1 MFYSNQENNPIIKDI
16 AAMRK
21 TKHTKIVATISDKNC
36 STEFLKALMDAG
48 MNVVR
53 INTAHQTTES
63 AMQIISNVRSL
74 SDSVAILVDTK
85 GPEIRTKNIG
95 DPIKISKG
103 GRIMISGGD
112 EQSGEGLL
120 VVDYPNFV
128 RDIPVGSSVL
138 IDDGELE
145 MTIVE
150 RKDDKL
156 VALIG
161 NDGFIKNR
169 KSINIPGI
177 SLDLPSLTEKD
188 KQFIRWAAA
197 NDLDFI
203 AHSFVRNKEDV
214 IAVQQILDEEN
225 STIKIIAKIENTDG
239 VKNIDEILDHAYGIM
254 VARGDL
260 GIEIPAEKIPAIQ
273 RNLIRK
279 SVERKKP
286 VIIATQMLHSM
297 ITNPRPT
304 RAEVSDVAT
313 AIYNH
318 TDAVML
324 SGETAYGQ
332 YPVEAVQ
339 LMSRV
344 ALEVESSK
352 DRRNDLPVPRL
363 ENEVSAFLAEAAVM
377 SANEL
382 KVAAIIT
389 DTLTGKIARYISA
402 FRSPRP
408 VYAKCHNGSV
418 KRQLALSYGVIASEI
433 VVKKNK
439 YKLVESSL
447 FDLVERGLINEE
459 DTVVYVGGNFGVG
472 GGTSFIEIASV
483 SQMMHQK
490 ALKKA
495 NNEK

>member
-1 MFYSNQENNPIIKDI
+1 MKRI
-16 AAMRK
+16 
-21 TKHTKIVATISDKNC
+21 KHTKIVATISDKNC
-36 STEFLKALMDAG
+36 QPDFLQALLDAG

-53 INTAHQTTES
+53 INTAHQTTDS
-63 AMQIISNVRSL
+63 AMQIINNVRSVCDNL
-74 SDSVAILVDTK
+74 AILVDTK

-95 DPIKISKG
+95 EPIKISKG
-103 GRIMISGGD
+103 EKIVIKCGD
-112 EQSGEGLL
+112 DQSGEGLL

-145 MTIVE
+145 LTIV
-150 RKDDKL
+150 DKINDSLIAL
-156 VALIG
+156 VG
-161 NDGFIKNR
+161 NDGFIKNK
-169 KSINIPGI
+169 KSINVPGV
-177 SLDLPSLTEKD
+177 SLHLPSLTEKD
-188 KQFIRWAAA
+188 RQFIRWAAA

-214 IAVQQILDEEN
+214 LAVQEILNEEN
-225 STIKIIAKIENTDG
+225 SKIKIIAKIENTDG
-239 VKNIDEILDHAYGIM
+239 VKNIDEILDCAYGIM

-273 RNLIRK
+273 RKLIRK
-279 SVERKKP
+279 CVERKKP
-286 VIIATQMLHSM
+286 VIIATQMLHTM
-297 ITNPRPT
+297 ISNPRPT

-313 AIYNH
+313 AIYDR
-318 TDAVML
+318 TDAIML

-339 LMSRV
+339 LMTRV
-344 ALEVESSK
+344 AIEVESSK
-352 DRRNDLPVPRL
+352 DKRNDLSVPRL

-408 VYAKCHNGSV
+408 VFAKCHTGRV
-418 KRQLALSYGVIASEI
+418 KRELALSYGVFASEI
-433 VVKKNK
+433 KTKKNK
-439 YKLVESSL
+439 YKLIETSL
-447 FDLVERGLINEE
+447 LDLVERGFINENE
-459 DTVVYVGGNFGVG
+459 TVVYVGGNFGVG

-483 SQMMHQK
+483 AQMMHQK
-490 ALKKA
+490 K
-495 NNEK
+495 EKHEK

>member
-1 MFYSNQENNPIIKDI
+1 MSKQ
-16 AAMRK
+16 
-21 TKHTKIVATISDKNC
+21 KHTKIVATISDKNC
-36 STEFLKALMDAG
+36 ESDFLRTLMEAG

-53 INTAHQTTES
+53 INTAHQTTDS
-63 AMQIISNVRSL
+63 AMNIINNVRSV
-74 SDSVAILVDTK
+74 SDGLAILVDTK
-85 GPEIRTKNIG
+85 GPEIRTKNITE
-95 DPIKISKG
+95 PIKINKG
-103 GRIMISGGD
+103 DRIAIKCGD
-112 EQSGEGLL
+112 EMSGKGVL
-120 VVDYPNFV
+120 VVDYVNFT

-145 MTIVE
+145 LTILE
-150 RKDDKL
+150 RTNDSLIAL
-156 VALIG
+156 VG
-161 NDGFIKNR
+161 NDGYIKNR
-169 KSINIPGI
+169 KSINVPGV
-177 SLDLPSLTEKD
+177 SLHLPSLTEKD
-188 KQFIRWAAA
+188 RQFIRWAAA

-214 IAVQQILDEEN
+214 LAVQEILNEEN
-225 STIKIIAKIENTDG
+225 SKIKIIAKIEDTDG
-239 VKNIDEILDHAYGIM
+239 VRNIDEILDYAYGIM

-273 RNLIRK
+273 RRLIRK
-279 SVERKKP
+279 CVERKKP
-286 VIIATQMLHSM
+286 VIIATQMLHTM

-313 AIYNH
+313 AIYDR
-318 TDAVML
+318 TDAIML

-344 ALEVESSK
+344 AIEVESSK
-352 DRRNDLPVPRL
+352 DKRNDLSVPRL

-377 SANEL
+377 SASEL

-408 VYAKCHNGSV
+408 VYAKCHTGRV
-418 KRQLALSYGVIASEI
+418 KRELALSYGVFASEI

-439 YKLVESSL
+439 YKLIETSL
-447 FDLVERGLINEE
+447 LDLVERGYISEN

-483 SQMMHQK
+483 AQMMHQK
-490 ALKKA
+490 KVKDKK
-495 NNEK
+495 

>member
-1 MFYSNQENNPIIKDI
+1 MSKQ
-16 AAMRK
+16 
-21 TKHTKIVATISDKNC
+21 KHTKIVATISDKNC
-36 STEFLKALMDAG
+36 EPDFLRSLMEAG

-53 INTAHQTTES
+53 INTAHQTTDS
-63 AMQIISNVRSL
+63 AMNIINNVRSV
-74 SDSVAILVDTK
+74 SDCLAILVDTK
-85 GPEIRTKNIG
+85 GPEIRTKNITE
-95 DPIKISKG
+95 PIKINKG
-103 GRIMISGGD
+103 DRIAIKCGD
-112 EQSGEGLL
+112 EMSGEGVL
-120 VVDYPNFV
+120 VVDYVNFT

-145 MTIVE
+145 LTVLEKTNDSLIA
-150 RKDDKL
+150 L
-156 VALIG
+156 VG
-161 NDGFIKNR
+161 NDGYIKNR
-169 KSINIPGI
+169 KSINVPSV
-177 SLDLPSLTEKD
+177 SLHLPSLTEKD
-188 KQFIRWAAA
+188 RQFIRWAAA

-214 IAVQQILDEEN
+214 MAVQEILNEEN
-225 STIKIIAKIENTDG
+225 SKIKIIAKIEDPDG
-239 VKNIDEILDHAYGIM
+239 VRNIDEILDHAYGIM

-273 RNLIRK
+273 RKLIRK
-279 SVERKKP
+279 CVERKKP
-286 VIIATQMLHSM
+286 VIIATQMLHTM

-304 RAEVSDVAT
+304 RAEVSDVAN
-313 AIYNH
+313 AIYDR
-318 TDAVML
+318 TDAIML

-344 ALEVESSK
+344 AIEVESSK
-352 DRRNDLPVPRL
+352 DKRNDLSVPRL

-377 SANEL
+377 SASEL

-408 VYAKCHNGSV
+408 VYAKCHTGKV
-418 KRQLALSYGVIASEI
+418 KRELALSYGVFASEI
-433 VVKKNK
+433 VAKKNK
-439 YKLVESSL
+439 YKLIETSL
-447 FDLVERGLINEE
+447 LDLVERGYISEN

-483 SQMMHQK
+483 AQMMHQK
-490 ALKKA
+490 KIKD
-495 NNEK
+495 EK

>member
-1 MFYSNQENNPIIKDI
+1 MK
-16 AAMRK
+16 R

-36 STEFLKALMDAG
+36 EPDFLRSLMDAG

-63 AMQIISNVRSL
+63 AMKIINNVRAVCDCL
-74 SDSVAILVDTK
+74 AILVDTK
-85 GPEIRTKNIG
+85 GPEIRTKNIN
-95 DPIKISKG
+95 DPIKITKG
-103 GRIMISGGD
+103 ERIVIKGGD
-112 EQSGEGLL
+112 ETSTEGLL
-120 VVDYPNFV
+120 VVDYADFA

-145 MTIVE
+145 LSIVE
-150 RKDDKL
+150 KEGDHLIAL
-156 VALIG
+156 VG
-161 NDGFIKNR
+161 NDGFIKNK
-169 KSINIPGI
+169 KSINVPGI
-177 SLDLPSLTEKD
+177 SLNLPSLTEKD
-188 KQFIRWAAA
+188 RQFIRWAAT

-214 IAVQQILDEEN
+214 LAVQKVLDEEN
-225 STIKIIAKIENTDG
+225 SKIKIIAKIENTDG
-239 VKNIDEILDHAYGIM
+239 VKNIDEILNYAYGIM

-273 RNLIRK
+273 RTLIRK
-279 SVERKKP
+279 CVERKKP
-286 VIIATQMLHSM
+286 VIIATQMLHTM
-297 ITNPRPT
+297 ISNPRPT

-313 AIYNH
+313 AIYDR

-344 ALEVESSK
+344 AIEVESSK
-352 DRRNDLPVPRL
+352 DKRNDLPVPRL

-408 VYAKCHNGSV
+408 VYAKCHTGRV
-418 KRQLALSYGVIASEI
+418 KRELALSYGVFASEI

-439 YKLVESSL
+439 YKLVETSL
-447 FDLVERGLINEE
+447 LDLVENGYISEK

-483 SQMMHQK
+483 AQMMHQK
-490 ALKKA
+490 KVKS
-495 NNEK
+495 ER

>member
-1 MFYSNQENNPIIKDI
+1 MQHMKKIKL
-16 AAMRK
+16 
-21 TKHTKIVATISDKNC
+21 TKIVATISDKNC
-36 STEFLKALMDAG
+36 ETDFLRSLENAG

-63 AMQIISNVRSL
+63 AMKIINNVRAV
-74 SDSVAILVDTK
+74 SDSLAILVDTK
-85 GPEIRTKNIG
+85 GPEIRTKNILE
-95 DPIKISKG
+95 PVKISKG
-103 GRIMISGGD
+103 EHISIHCGE

-120 VVDYPNFV
+120 VVDYPNFI
-128 RDIPVGSSVL
+128 RDIPVGSAVL

-145 MTIVE
+145 LTILE
-150 RKDDKL
+150 KRADSL
-156 VALIG
+156 VALVG
-161 NDGFIKNR
+161 NDGIIKNR
-169 KSINIPGI
+169 KSINVPGV
-177 SLDLPSLTEKD
+177 SLNLPSLTEKD
-188 KQFIRWAAA
+188 RQFIRWAAA
-197 NDLDFI
+197 NNLDFI

-214 IAVQQILDEEN
+214 KAVQQILDEEG
-225 STIKIIAKIENTDG
+225 SKIKIIAKIENTDG
-239 VKNIDEILDHAYGIM
+239 VQNIDEILDHAYGIM

-260 GIEIPAEKIPAIQ
+260 GIEIAAEKIPAIQ
-273 RNLIRK
+273 RKLIRK
-279 SVERKKP
+279 CVERKKP
-286 VIIATQMLHSM
+286 VIIATQMLHTM
-297 ITNPRPT
+297 ISNPRPT

-313 AIYNH
+313 AIYDR

-352 DRRNDLPVPRL
+352 DKRNDLPVPRL

-377 SANEL
+377 SGNEL

-408 VYAKCHNGSV
+408 VFAKCHNGRV
-418 KRQLALSYGVIASEI
+418 KRELALSYGVYPSEI

-439 YKLVESSL
+439 YKLVETSL
-447 FDLVERGLINEE
+447 LDLVERRLIQEN

-483 SQMMHQK
+483 EQMMHQK
-490 ALKKA
+490 KEKK
-495 NNEK
+495 EK